1 MGCKPD
7 FRNDVIVCVS
17 CVFCLDDIFFA
28 RVCVLVCASTY
39 VCVCVCVSSCERVC
53 VCVCVCGRTGVCLR
67 LFALH
72 VRSAFSEYG
81 MACSMNML

>member
-53 VCVCVCGRTGVCLR
+53 VCVCVCVDVRAYACACLHYMYG
-67 LFALH
+67 LLSASMVWH
-72 VRSAFSEYG
+72 VV
-81 MACSMNML
+81 